1 MNGTTL
7 RVSDFKPQAFTI
19 LGLAVP
25 DIRKA
30 VSLLR
35 DKGVKFEIYG
45 LPGQDPD
52 GLSLTQMP

>member
-1 MNGTTL
+1 ML
-7 RVSDFKPQAFTI
+7 
-19 LGLAVP
+19 